1 MKNKICL
8 VSVILFFIIISLLIL
23 YPNIEINKDNKI
35 IKFSYSDDIS
45 LFEDQEC
52 YNESYFYNKKRNIS
66 IYNYDFKKFLFFHI
80 IIIEY
85 KDGNVCDTEYLLEES
100 YINDFINNAKIEHNE
115 YNIDIAK
122 LIEGKEAIVGNI
134 KYLGN
139 EYGKA
144 IYYVLNG
151 KHEVLYIFYVDNLL
165 VIQVGYSD
173 EGPKYIAYK

>member
-1 MKNKICL
+1 M
-8 VSVILFFIIISLLIL
+8 
-23 YPNIEINKDNKI
+23 
-35 IKFSYSDDIS
+35 
-45 LFEDQEC
+45 
-52 YNESYFYNKKRNIS
+52 
-66 IYNYDFKKFLFFHI
+66 
-80 IIIEY
+80 
-85 KDGNVCDTEYLLEES
+85 EES